1 MTTPTEEH
9 SEMAREMAQSVSDL
23 VAAAGY
29 PLGMGVGYSER
40 QIGMLTDKFASALE
54 SVERRAIERAA
65 LILDEWL
72 SSTSSM
78 LLACGEMSAQELRTV
93 KAVLKNRR
101 DAICWLATKGI
112 HDNPEVSTPSPP
124 GPVT

>member
-40 QIGMLTDKFASALE
+40 QVGMLTDKFAAALE

-65 LILDEWL
+65 EIA
-72 SSTSSM
+72 TSPDTFQWGVGNDCVAKQIRS
-78 LLACGEMSAQELRTV
+78 LL
-93 KAVLKNRR
+93 
-101 DAICWLATKGI
+101 
-112 HDNPEVSTPSPP
+112 PSPP
-124 GPVT
+124 GPGT